1 LCLTK
6 RVVDLS
12 DFADQPF
19 ISLASN
25 DPYRIQVDDAFARR
39 GIVRRLVVE
48 TPTAVSVCIL
58 VRQGLGLAIINPLT
72 ALDFAGRNLHIRPLA
87 VSFPFRVSLIRPE
100 HRPGNP
106 LVKAFT
112 SSLKDEVA
120 VLRRGLKACTAIA
133 EAIGRCWANRG
144 FLTDTRFLRGSEGE
158 AHSALAAEFYMGMLA
173 DFPAAQNLL
182 G

>member
-1 LCLTK
+1 M
-6 RVVDLS
+6 
-12 DFADQPF
+12 
-19 ISLASN
+19 
-25 DPYRIQVDDAFARR
+25 
-39 GIVRRLVVE
+39 RRLVVE
-48 TPTAVSVCIL
+48 TPTAVSVCSL

-120 VLRRGLKACTAIA
+120 VLRRGLK
-133 EAIGRCWANRG
+133 
-144 FLTDTRFLRGSEGE
+144 
-158 AHSALAAEFYMGMLA
+158 
-173 DFPAAQNLL
+173 
-182 G
+182 